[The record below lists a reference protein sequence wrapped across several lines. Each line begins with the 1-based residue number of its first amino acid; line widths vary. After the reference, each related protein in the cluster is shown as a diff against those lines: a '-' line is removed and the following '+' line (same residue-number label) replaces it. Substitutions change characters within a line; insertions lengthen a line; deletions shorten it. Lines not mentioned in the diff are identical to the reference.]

1 MSEGCGLEEYKFSD
15 IENSIRQHGYC
26 AVIEV
31 CNGISNR
38 ALDNKVDEVNQAR
51 KFIRKLTGL
60 PQVEAGIIFCREKKL
75 SEKNIQ
81 KAELE
86 FLCQIPKYETGYAI
100 GALWKTH
107 DASLYDKDKQTALNL
122 IQSVRDGISLKD
134 LIYPESDNWQEFTD
148 RFPKLAQDYSHQD
161 YMNAIG
167 NLKGTFMQKYAAKIC
182 KNAMPNAQLFET
194 ICYGEHATKIGLQP
208 STEIIN
214 GVQRSHSGRGE
225 IDIII
230 AGKSEDIMKGLSN
243 PKYFTALRLPA
254 ATR

>member
-1 MSEGCGLEEYKFSD
+1 MIGLEEQKFRD
-15 IENSIRQHGYC
+15 IEETIRRHGYC

-51 KFIRKLTGL
+51 KFVKKLTGL
-60 PQVEAGIIFCREKKL
+60 PQVDAGIIFCREKKL

-81 KAELE
+81 KAELD
-86 FLCQIPKYETGYAI
+86 FLCQIPKYEAGYAI

-107 DASLYDKDKQTALNL
+107 EASLYDKDKQTALNL

-134 LIYPESDNWQEFTD
+134 LIYPESDDWQEFTD
-148 RFPKLAQDYSHQD
+148 RFPQLAQDYSHQD

-167 NLKGTFMQKYAAKIC
+167 NFKGIFMQKYAAKMC
-182 KNAMPNAQLFET
+182 KKAIPGALFFET
-194 ICYGEHATKIGLQP
+194 VCYGEHATNIGLRP
-208 STEIIN
+208 STETIN
-214 GVQRSHSGRGE
+214 GVTRSYCGRGE

-230 AGKSEDIMKGLSN
+230 TGKHEDITKGLSN
-243 PKYFTALRLPA
+243 PAYFTALRVPETA
-254 ATR
+254 QK

>member
-1 MSEGCGLEEYKFSD
+1 MEEQKFSD

-38 ALDNKVDEVNQAR
+38 ALDNKVNEVNQAR

-75 SEKNIQ
+75 SEKNIR

-86 FLCQIPKYETGYAI
+86 FLCQIPKYEAGYAI

-107 DASLYDKDKQTALNL
+107 EASVYDTDKQIALNL
-122 IQSVRDGISLKD
+122 IQSVRDGTHLQDIL
-134 LIYPESDNWQEFTD
+134 YPEASRWQEFTSK
-148 RFPKLAQDYSHQD
+148 FPQLAQSHSHQD

-167 NLKGTFMQKYAAKIC
+167 NLKGTFMQKYAARIC
-182 KNAMPNAQLFET
+182 KKAIPNAQIFET
-194 ICYGEHATKIGLQP
+194 ICYGEHATKIGLRP

-230 AGKSEDIMKGLSN
+230 AGKREDVLGGLSN
-243 PKYFTALRLPA
+243 PKYFSAIKLPETALR
-254 ATR
+254 